1 MADNK
6 LITIEDVQEKKY
18 YYYTY
23 LVIDLNPHTDA
34 EFYIGSRKC
43 KCLPELDTS
52 YMGSVNSKEW
62 KQDWKNITTRCD
74 KIILKEFD
82 TYTEMLAHEVELH
95 ALYKVDT
102 NKKFY
107 NKARQTTTKFYYDA
121 TGVKRPDSAVLM
133 KGNSYGKGY
142 KMTEEQRKRCSEA
155 CQGFKAYQAI
165 AVDIYEYTSDNLI
178 ASRVCLNEWCKM
190 SGVSQGNLT
199 KTKRKEDGSSVRRH
213 HNNMYIKESDG
224 R

>member
-1 MADNK
+1 MADSK
-6 LITIEDVQEKKY
+6 LITMEDVQKGKF

-23 LVIDLNPHTDA
+23 LIIDLNPHTDA

-52 YMGSVNSKEW
+52 YMGSVKSKEW
-62 KQDWKNITTRCD
+62 KQAWKSITTRCD

-82 TYTEMLAHEVELH
+82 TYEEMLAHEVELH
-95 ALYKVDT
+95 ALHKVDT

-107 NKARQTTTKFYYDA
+107 NKARQTTTKFCYDA
-121 TGVKRPDSAVLM
+121 TGTKRPDTAALM
-133 KGNSYGKGY
+133 RGNSYGKCI
-142 KMTEEQRKRCSEA
+142 KWTDEQRKRCSEA
-155 CQGFKAYQAI
+155 HQGFKAYQAI
-165 AVDIYEYTSDNLI
+165 AVDIYNYTNDDII

-190 SGVSQGNLT
+190 TGNKQGNLT
-199 KTKRKEDGSSVRRH
+199 KTKRKADGTSVRRH
-213 HNNMYIKESDG
+213 HKNMYIKESDG